1 MQDGRNFPYADLYG
15 EGKNPNG
22 IDMFADRD
30 PRLYETMVVPRH
42 DLPAGFDYA
51 GATYNDSWVGG
62 FLEKNSNVT
71 NKDDVASGYCKFKW
85 LLDYY
90 GGNRYDDEYI
100 GVSYIRLAEVY
111 LIRAEAKAETG
122 DLQGSLDDLH
132 IVRSRVGLGRLE
144 DMNPDLNLKS
154 NKDNLV
160 NEILRER
167 NCEIGAECGDRLYD
181 MVRRKRVDLFTK
193 PLHEI
198 RIYRLDA
205 NGNRLTDGEKIKN
218 ILILLGLCGTPMA
231 ASAQVTLSDK
241 AMQKVDLGYG
251 VEQSEYLTTA
261 AATTIT
267 AEELR
272 RTSAIS
278 LADALYGKLLG
289 LNAYQN
295 TGFKGE
301 EERGAT
307 FNIRG
312 VQTTGERSIL
322 ILVDGIERPIDRLTV
337 EEVESV
343 TVLKDAAAV
352 ALYGHEAINGVLLVK
367 TKKGMKDEKYHFK
380 VGVSHKIQ
388 FDPQTADMVSAY
400 DYANALNRARQNDG
414 MAAAYTEAE
423 LQKFRDGSDPF
434 VYPNVDWKKETFK
447 NTAHETNAFLSF
459 FGGTEKVQYYAQ
471 LDYTDARGLYKNPDQ
486 GDWNSQLKYSKA
498 NIRANVDFEVSK
510 TTRVSANILG
520 ILMETNGIPNYDSND
535 AWWHLYKVPALA
547 FPIRTTPVE
556 KVDDE
561 GKPYTQPSVWG
572 GSQTYGDYNLLAKSQ
587 GAGFMK
593 THQRQIWANMTLEQ
607 DLDFITQGLKVY
619 VGASYD
625 NSSNTIE
632 TRSKGY
638 QFGWNYYNA
647 LGKMDMATMGTVE
660 DKLTFNHWVASQWR
674 NATFKAGVKYA
685 TQLKNGD
692 HLAANANYNMKSEIR
707 DERNNT
713 WYRTNWQ
720 LALHYD
726 HANRMMADVVLA
738 ANGSNRSYPAKWA
751 FSPTIG
757 LGYIY
762 IDKPESGLINY
773 GKVRL
778 SGGIQHTD
786 YVPQAGLWLAAW
798 NNSHGQFWYGTNFQ
812 SSWGAF
818 MTQFPTDDFAQE
830 TAYKAN
836 IGTDLRIANQLD
848 VTLDV
853 FYQQR
858 RNILV
863 SAAQLNSDVVG
874 IQSSYDDK
882 GRVASYGM
890 ELGLRYARTFQNGLN
905 LNAGASF
912 STVKSEILEWIE
924 SPAYPNLS
932 VVDHPADAERG
943 LIAVGFFKD
952 QADIDNSPTQ
962 QFGQVKVGDIKYK
975 DVNEDGVVNEN
986 DFVSQDYG
994 NAFPALNYAFTIGA
1008 EFKGFGINATF
1019 QGAAHQ
1025 VKNLRY
1031 VDGVWGALS
1040 DSRNLSKEYYD
1051 HCFDTVGSNALYPR
1065 LSTENVGNN
1074 AQNSTTWYRNV
1085 SWMKLRDCELYYKL
1099 PAAVVEPLKI
1109 TCARVFVQG
1118 QNLLSFDNIDA
1129 MDAENLNTGYPVMKS
1144 VNIGINVQF

>member
-1 MQDGRNFPYADLYG
+1 MKLRNIFIY
-15 EGKNPNG
+15 
-22 IDMFADRD
+22 
-30 PRLYETMVVPRH
+30 T
-42 DLPAGFDYA
+42 
-51 GATYNDSWVGG
+51 
-62 FLEKNSNVT
+62 
-71 NKDDVASGYCKFKW
+71 
-85 LLDYY
+85 
-90 GGNRYDDEYI
+90 
-100 GVSYIRLAEVY
+100 
-111 LIRAEAKAETG
+111 
-122 DLQGSLDDLH
+122 
-132 IVRSRVGLGRLE
+132 
-144 DMNPDLNLKS
+144 
-154 NKDNLV
+154 LV
-160 NEILRER
+160 
-167 NCEIGAECGDRLYD
+167 
-181 MVRRKRVDLFTK
+181 
-193 PLHEI
+193 
-198 RIYRLDA
+198 
-205 NGNRLTDGEKIKN
+205 
-218 ILILLGLCGTPMA
+218 GLCGGQMA
-231 ASAQVTLSDK
+231 VSAQVTLSDK
-241 AMQKVDLGYG
+241 ASQKIDLGYG
-251 VEQSEYLTTA
+251 VEQSELLTTA

-289 LNAYQN
+289 LNAFQN

-301 EERGAT
+301 EGRGAT

-312 VQTTGERSIL
+312 VQTTGERDIL
-322 ILVDGIERPIDRLTV
+322 ILVDGVERPIDRLTV

-367 TKKGMKDEKYHFK
+367 TKHGSKDDKYHFK
-380 VGVSHKIQ
+380 VGASHKIQ
-388 FDPQTADMVSAY
+388 FDPQSADMVSAY
-400 DYANALNRARQNDG
+400 DYANALNRARLNDG
-414 MAAAYTEAE
+414 ASAAYTDAE
-423 LQKFRDGSDPF
+423 LQKFRDGSDPY
-434 VYPNVDWKKETFK
+434 VYPNINWKDEVFK
-447 NTAHETNAFLSF
+447 NTAHESNGFISF
-459 FGGTEKVQYYAQ
+459 YGGTDKVQYYTQ

-486 GDWNSQLKYSKA
+486 GDWSSQLKYSKA

-510 TTRVSANILG
+510 TTRVSVNVLG
-520 ILMETNGIPNYDSND
+520 ILMETNGVPNVSSSD

-547 FPIRTTPVE
+547 FPVKTA
-556 KVDDE
+556 
-561 GKPYTQPSVWG
+561 GGVWG
-572 GSQTYGDYNLLAKSQ
+572 GSQTYGDFNLLAKTQ

-607 DLDFITQGLKVY
+607 DLDVITKGLKLY

-638 QFGWNYYNA
+638 QYGWNYYDGN
-647 LGKMDMATMGTVE
+647 GVMQETVMGTVE
-660 DKLTFNHWVASQWR
+660 DKLVFNNWVDSQWR
-674 NATFKAGVKYA
+674 IATFNAGLKYGIE
-685 TQLKNGD
+685 LGNGD
-692 HLAANANYNMKSEIR
+692 HFAANANYNTKSEIR
-707 DERNNT
+707 DNRSNT

-757 LGYIY
+757 LGYILVNQ
-762 IDKPESGLINY
+762 PEGGLLNY
-773 GKVRL
+773 AKVRL

-786 YVPQAGLWLAAW
+786 YVPANGLWLAAW

-818 MTQFPTDDFAQE
+818 LTQFPTDDFAQE

-836 IGTDLRIANQLD
+836 LGADVRLANQLD

-882 GRVASYGM
+882 GRVASYGV
-890 ELGLRYARTFQNGLN
+890 ELGLRYAKTFANGLN
-905 LNAGASF
+905 LNAGASL

-924 SPAYPNLS
+924 TPAYPNLS
-932 VVDHPADAERG
+932 MVDGPADSERG
-943 LIAVGFFKD
+943 LIALGFFKD

-962 QFGQVKVGDIKYK
+962 QFGQVKVGDIKYQ
-975 DVNEDGVVNEN
+975 DVNEDGVINEN
-986 DFVSQDYG
+986 DYVAQDYG
-994 NAFPALNYAFTIGA
+994 NAFPSLNYAFTLGA
-1008 EFKGFGINATF
+1008 EYKGFGISGTF

-1040 DSRNLSKEYYD
+1040 DNRNLSQEYYD
-1051 HCFDTVGSNALYPR
+1051 NCFDTAGSGALYPR
-1065 LSTENVGNN
+1065 LSTENVANN
-1074 AQNSTTWYRNV
+1074 AQNSTIWYRNV
-1085 SWMKLRDCELYYKL
+1085 SWLKLRDCEVYYKL
-1099 PAAVVEPLKI
+1099 PASVIEPLKV
-1109 TCARVFVQG
+1109 TGVRVFVQG
-1118 QNLLSFDNIDA
+1118 QNLLTFDNIDA

-1144 VNIGINVQF
+1144 VNIGLNVTF

>member
-1 MQDGRNFPYADLYG
+1 MKL
-15 EGKNPNG
+15 
-22 IDMFADRD
+22 
-30 PRLYETMVVPRH
+30 
-42 DLPAGFDYA
+42 
-51 GATYNDSWVGG
+51 
-62 FLEKNSNVT
+62 
-71 NKDDVASGYCKFKW
+71 
-85 LLDYY
+85 
-90 GGNRYDDEYI
+90 
-100 GVSYIRLAEVY
+100 
-111 LIRAEAKAETG
+111 
-122 DLQGSLDDLH
+122 
-132 IVRSRVGLGRLE
+132 
-144 DMNPDLNLKS
+144 
-154 NKDNLV
+154 
-160 NEILRER
+160 
-167 NCEIGAECGDRLYD
+167 
-181 MVRRKRVDLFTK
+181 
-193 PLHEI
+193 
-198 RIYRLDA
+198 
-205 NGNRLTDGEKIKN
+205 KN
-218 ILILLGLCGTPMA
+218 IFIYTLAGLCVTPMA
-231 ASAQVTLSDK
+231 LNAQVTLNDK
-241 AMQKVDLGYG
+241 ASQKVDLGYG
-251 VEQSEYLTTA
+251 VQQSEFLTTA
-261 AATTIT
+261 AVTTIT

-278 LADALYGKLLG
+278 LADALYGKLPG

-301 EERGAT
+301 EGRGAT

-312 VQTTGERSIL
+312 VQTSGEKDIL
-322 ILVDGIERPIDRLTV
+322 ILVDGVERPIDRLTV

-367 TKKGMKDEKYHFK
+367 TKHGTKDGKYHFK

-388 FDPQTADMVSAY
+388 FDPQSANMVSAY
-400 DYANALNRARQNDG
+400 DYANALNRARINDG
-414 MAAAYTEAE
+414 TTAAYTDAE
-423 LQKFRDGSDPF
+423 LQKFKDGSDPF
-434 VYPNVDWKKETFK
+434 VYPNVNWKDEVFK
-447 NTAHETNAFLSF
+447 NTAHESNAYMSF

-471 LDYTDARGLYKNPDQ
+471 LDYTDARGLYKNPNQ

-520 ILMETNGIPNYDSND
+520 ILMETNGVSTRSWNNDNSRWDYSMLNSND

-547 FPIRTTPVE
+547 FPIKTAN
-556 KVDDE
+556 
-561 GKPYTQPSVWG
+561 GVWG
-572 GSQTYGDYNLLAKSQ
+572 GSQTYGDYNLLAKTQ
-587 GAGFMK
+587 GTGFGK

-607 DLDFITQGLKVY
+607 DLDFITTGLKFY

-638 QFGWNYYNA
+638 QYGWNYYS
-647 LGKMDMATMGTVE
+647 GGVMQETVMGTVE
-660 DKLTFNHWVASQWR
+660 DKLVFNHWVDSQWR
-674 NATFKAGVKYA
+674 IATFNAGFKYA
-685 TQLKNGD
+685 TQFNNGD
-692 HLAANANYNMKSEIR
+692 NFAANANYNMKSEIR
-707 DERNNT
+707 DNRSNT

-726 HANRMMADVVLA
+726 HANRFMADVVLA

-751 FSPTIG
+751 FSPTLG

-762 IDKPESGLINY
+762 VNNPESSFINY

-786 YVPQAGLWLAAW
+786 YVPQAGLWQAAW
-798 NNSHGQFWYGTNFQ
+798 DSSHGQFWYGTNFS

-818 MTQFPTDDFAQE
+818 LTQFPTDDFAQE

-836 IGTDLRIANQLD
+836 IGTDLRIANALD

-863 SAAQLNSDVVG
+863 SASQLNSAVVG

-890 ELGLRYARTFQNGLN
+890 EVGLRYAKTFSNGLN

-924 SPAYPNLS
+924 TPAYPNLS
-932 VVDHPADAERG
+932 VVNGPADAERG
-943 LIAVGFFKD
+943 LIALGFF
-952 QADIDNSPTQ
+952 QSQEEIDNSPIQ

-975 DVNEDGVVNEN
+975 DVNGDNVINEN
-986 DFVSQDYG
+986 DFVAQDYG
-994 NAFPALNYAFTIGA
+994 NSFPSLNYAFSLGA
-1008 EFKGFGINATF
+1008 EYKGFGINATF
-1019 QGAAHQ
+1019 QGAGHQ
-1025 VKNLRY
+1025 IKNLRY

-1040 DSRNLSKEYYD
+1040 DNRNLSQEYYNK
-1051 HCFDTVGSNALYPR
+1051 CFDMAGANASYPR
-1065 LSTENVGNN
+1065 LSTENVANN
-1074 AQNSTTWYRNV
+1074 AQNSTIWYRNIN
-1085 SWMKLRDCELYYKL
+1085 WLKLRDCELYYKL
-1099 PAAVVEPLKI
+1099 PASVVEPLKI
-1109 TCARVFVQG
+1109 SGAKIFVQG

-1144 VNIGINVQF
+1144 VNIGLNVTF

>member
-1 MQDGRNFPYADLYG
+1 MKLRNIFIY
-15 EGKNPNG
+15 
-22 IDMFADRD
+22 
-30 PRLYETMVVPRH
+30 T
-42 DLPAGFDYA
+42 
-51 GATYNDSWVGG
+51 
-62 FLEKNSNVT
+62 
-71 NKDDVASGYCKFKW
+71 
-85 LLDYY
+85 
-90 GGNRYDDEYI
+90 
-100 GVSYIRLAEVY
+100 
-111 LIRAEAKAETG
+111 
-122 DLQGSLDDLH
+122 
-132 IVRSRVGLGRLE
+132 
-144 DMNPDLNLKS
+144 
-154 NKDNLV
+154 LV
-160 NEILRER
+160 
-167 NCEIGAECGDRLYD
+167 
-181 MVRRKRVDLFTK
+181 
-193 PLHEI
+193 
-198 RIYRLDA
+198 
-205 NGNRLTDGEKIKN
+205 
-218 ILILLGLCGTPMA
+218 GLCGGQMA
-231 ASAQVTLSDK
+231 VSAQVTLSDK
-241 AMQKVDLGYG
+241 ASQKIDLGYG
-251 VEQSEYLTTA
+251 VEQSELLTTA

-289 LNAYQN
+289 LNAFQN

-301 EERGAT
+301 EGRGAT

-312 VQTTGERSIL
+312 VQTTGERDIL
-322 ILVDGIERPIDRLTV
+322 ILVDGVERPIDRLTV

-367 TKKGMKDEKYHFK
+367 TKHGSKDDKYHFK
-380 VGVSHKIQ
+380 VGASHKIQ
-388 FDPQTADMVSAY
+388 FDPQSADMVSAY
-400 DYANALNRARQNDG
+400 DYANALNRARLNDG
-414 MAAAYTEAE
+414 ASAAYTDAE

-434 VYPNVDWKKETFK
+434 VYPNINWKDEVFK
-447 NTAHETNAFLSF
+447 NTAHESNGFISF
-459 FGGTEKVQYYAQ
+459 YGGTDKVQYYTQ

-486 GDWNSQLKYSKA
+486 GDWSSQLKYSKA

-510 TTRVSANILG
+510 TTRVSVNVLG
-520 ILMETNGIPNYDSND
+520 ILMETNGVPNVSSSD

-547 FPIRTTPVE
+547 LPV
-556 KVDDE
+556 KTA
-561 GKPYTQPSVWG
+561 GGVWG
-572 GSQTYGDYNLLAKSQ
+572 GSQTYGDFNLLAKTQ

-607 DLDFITQGLKVY
+607 DLDVITKGLKLY

-638 QFGWNYYNA
+638 QYGWNYYDGN
-647 LGKMDMATMGTVE
+647 GVMQETVMGTVE
-660 DKLTFNHWVASQWR
+660 DKLVFNNWVDSQWR
-674 NATFKAGVKYA
+674 IATFNAGLKYGIE
-685 TQLKNGD
+685 LGNGD
-692 HLAANANYNMKSEIR
+692 HFAANANYNTKSEIR
-707 DERNNT
+707 DNRSNT

-757 LGYIY
+757 LGYILVNQ
-762 IDKPESGLINY
+762 PEGGLLNY
-773 GKVRL
+773 AKVRL

-786 YVPQAGLWLAAW
+786 YVPANGLWLAAW

-818 MTQFPTDDFAQE
+818 LTQFPTDDFAQE

-836 IGTDLRIANQLD
+836 LGADVRLANQLD

-882 GRVASYGM
+882 GRVASYGV
-890 ELGLRYARTFQNGLN
+890 ELGLRYAKTFANGLN

-924 SPAYPNLS
+924 TPAYPNLS
-932 VVDHPADAERG
+932 MVDGPADSERG
-943 LIAVGFFKD
+943 LIALGFFKD
-952 QADIDNSPTQ
+952 QADIDNSPVQ
-962 QFGQVKVGDIKYK
+962 QFGQVKVGDIKYQ
-975 DVNEDGVVNEN
+975 DVNEDGVINEN
-986 DFVSQDYG
+986 DYVAQDYG
-994 NAFPALNYAFTIGA
+994 NAFPSLNYAFTLGA
-1008 EFKGFGINATF
+1008 EYKGFGISGTF

-1040 DSRNLSKEYYD
+1040 DNRNLSQEYYD
-1051 HCFDTVGSNALYPR
+1051 NCFDTAGSGALYPR
-1065 LSTENVGNN
+1065 LSTENVANN
-1074 AQNSTTWYRNV
+1074 AQNSTIWYRNV
-1085 SWMKLRDCELYYKL
+1085 SWLKLRDCEVYYKL
-1099 PAAVVEPLKI
+1099 PASVIEPLKV
-1109 TCARVFVQG
+1109 TGVRLFVQG
-1118 QNLLSFDNIDA
+1118 QNLLTFDNIDA

-1144 VNIGINVQF
+1144 VNIGLNVTF

>member
-1 MQDGRNFPYADLYG
+1 M
-15 EGKNPNG
+15 
-22 IDMFADRD
+22 
-30 PRLYETMVVPRH
+30 
-42 DLPAGFDYA
+42 
-51 GATYNDSWVGG
+51 
-62 FLEKNSNVT
+62 
-71 NKDDVASGYCKFKW
+71 
-85 LLDYY
+85 
-90 GGNRYDDEYI
+90 
-100 GVSYIRLAEVY
+100 
-111 LIRAEAKAETG
+111 
-122 DLQGSLDDLH
+122 
-132 IVRSRVGLGRLE
+132 
-144 DMNPDLNLKS
+144 
-154 NKDNLV
+154 
-160 NEILRER
+160 
-167 NCEIGAECGDRLYD
+167 
-181 MVRRKRVDLFTK
+181 
-193 PLHEI
+193 
-198 RIYRLDA
+198 
-205 NGNRLTDGEKIKN
+205 
-218 ILILLGLCGTPMA
+218 GLCGGQMA
-231 ASAQVTLSDK
+231 VSAQVTLSDK
-241 AMQKVDLGYG
+241 ASQKIDLGYG
-251 VEQSEYLTTA
+251 VEQSELFTTA

-289 LNAYQN
+289 LNAFQN

-301 EERGAT
+301 EGRGAT

-312 VQTTGERSIL
+312 VQTTGERDIL
-322 ILVDGIERPIDRLTV
+322 ILVDGVERPIDRLTV

-367 TKKGMKDEKYHFK
+367 TKHGSKDDKYHFK
-380 VGVSHKIQ
+380 VGASHKIQ
-388 FDPQTADMVSAY
+388 FDPQSADMVSAY
-400 DYANALNRARQNDG
+400 DYANALNRARLNDG
-414 MAAAYTEAE
+414 ASAAYTDAE
-423 LQKFRDGSDPF
+423 LQKFRDGSDPY
-434 VYPNVDWKKETFK
+434 VYPNINWKDEVFK
-447 NTAHETNAFLSF
+447 NTAHESNGFISF
-459 FGGTEKVQYYAQ
+459 YGGTDKVQYYTQ
-471 LDYTDARGLYKNPDQ
+471 LDYIDARGLYKNPDQ
-486 GDWNSQLKYSKA
+486 GDWSSQLKYSKA

-510 TTRVSANILG
+510 TTRVSVNVLG
-520 ILMETNGIPNYDSND
+520 ILMETNGVPNVSSSD

-547 FPIRTTPVE
+547 FPVKTA
-556 KVDDE
+556 
-561 GKPYTQPSVWG
+561 GGVWG
-572 GSQTYGDYNLLAKSQ
+572 GSQTYGDFNLLAKTQ

-607 DLDFITQGLKVY
+607 DLDVITKGLKLY

-638 QFGWNYYNA
+638 QYGWNYYDGN
-647 LGKMDMATMGTVE
+647 GVMQETVMGTVE
-660 DKLTFNHWVASQWR
+660 DKLVFNNWVDSQWR
-674 NATFKAGVKYA
+674 IATFNAGLKYGIE
-685 TQLKNGD
+685 LGNGD
-692 HLAANANYNMKSEIR
+692 HFAANANYNTKSEIR
-707 DERNNT
+707 DNRSNT

-757 LGYIY
+757 LGYILVNQ
-762 IDKPESGLINY
+762 PEGGLLNY
-773 GKVRL
+773 AKVRL

-786 YVPQAGLWLAAW
+786 YVPANGLWLAAW

-818 MTQFPTDDFAQE
+818 LTQFPTDDFAQE

-836 IGTDLRIANQLD
+836 LGADVRLANQLD

-882 GRVASYGM
+882 GRVASYGV
-890 ELGLRYARTFQNGLN
+890 ELGLRYAKTFASGLN

-924 SPAYPNLS
+924 TPAYPNLS
-932 VVDHPADAERG
+932 MVDGPADSERG
-943 LIAVGFFKD
+943 LIALGFFKD
-952 QADIDNSPTQ
+952 QADIDNSPVQ
-962 QFGQVKVGDIKYK
+962 QFGQVKVGDIKYQ
-975 DVNEDGVVNEN
+975 DVNEDGVINEN
-986 DFVSQDYG
+986 DYVAQDYG
-994 NAFPALNYAFTIGA
+994 NAFPSLNYAFTLGA
-1008 EFKGFGINATF
+1008 EYKGFGISGTF

-1040 DSRNLSKEYYD
+1040 DNRNLSQEYYD
-1051 HCFDTVGSNALYPR
+1051 NCFDTAGSGALYPR
-1065 LSTENVGNN
+1065 LSTENVANN
-1074 AQNSTTWYRNV
+1074 AQNSTIWYRNV
-1085 SWMKLRDCELYYKL
+1085 SWLKLRDCEVYYKL
-1099 PAAVVEPLKI
+1099 PASVIEPLKV
-1109 TCARVFVQG
+1109 TGVRLFVQG
-1118 QNLLSFDNIDA
+1118 QNLLTFDNIDA

-1144 VNIGINVQF
+1144 VNIGLNVTF

>member
-1 MQDGRNFPYADLYG
+1 M
-15 EGKNPNG
+15 K
-22 IDMFADRD
+22 
-30 PRLYETMVVPRH
+30 
-42 DLPAGFDYA
+42 
-51 GATYNDSWVGG
+51 
-62 FLEKNSNVT
+62 
-71 NKDDVASGYCKFKW
+71 
-85 LLDYY
+85 
-90 GGNRYDDEYI
+90 
-100 GVSYIRLAEVY
+100 IR
-111 LIRAEAKAETG
+111 
-122 DLQGSLDDLH
+122 
-132 IVRSRVGLGRLE
+132 
-144 DMNPDLNLKS
+144 
-154 NKDNLV
+154 
-160 NEILRER
+160 
-167 NCEIGAECGDRLYD
+167 
-181 MVRRKRVDLFTK
+181 
-193 PLHEI
+193 
-198 RIYRLDA
+198 
-205 NGNRLTDGEKIKN
+205 N
-218 ILILLGLCGTPMA
+218 ILIYTLAGLCSAPMA
-231 ASAQVTLSDK
+231 VSAQVTLNDK
-241 AMQKVDLGYG
+241 ASQKVDLGFG
-251 VEQSEYLTTA
+251 VEQSELLTTA
-261 AATTIT
+261 ATTTIT

-272 RTSAIS
+272 RTSAVS

-301 EERGAT
+301 EGRGAS

-312 VQTTGERSIL
+312 VQTTGEKDIL
-322 ILVDGIERPIDRLTV
+322 ILVDGVERPIDRLTV

-367 TKKGMKDEKYHFK
+367 TKHGNKDGKYHFK

-388 FDPQTADMVSAY
+388 FDPQSADMVSAY
-400 DYANALNRARQNDG
+400 DYANALNQARRNDG
-414 MAAAYTEAE
+414 AAAAYTDAE
-423 LQKFRDGSDPF
+423 LQKFRDGSDPL
-434 VYPNVDWKKETFK
+434 VYPNINWKDEVFK
-447 NTAHETNAFLSF
+447 NTAHESNAYLSF
-459 FGGTEKVQYYAQ
+459 FGGTEKVQYYTQ

-498 NIRANVDFEVSK
+498 NIRTNVDFEVSK

-520 ILMETNGIPNYDSND
+520 ILMETNGVPNVNSND

-547 FPIRTTPVE
+547 FPVKTA
-556 KVDDE
+556 
-561 GKPYTQPSVWG
+561 GGVWG
-572 GSQTYGDYNLLAKSQ
+572 GNQTYGDFNLLAKSQ
-587 GAGFMK
+587 GSGFMK

-607 DLDFITQGLKVY
+607 DLDIITEGLKFY

-638 QFGWNYYNA
+638 QYGWNWYDA
-647 LGKMDMATMGTVE
+647 DGIMQETVMGTVD
-660 DKLTFNHWVASQWR
+660 DKLIFSRWVDSQWR
-674 NATFKAGVKYA
+674 VATFNAGFKYG

-692 HLAANANYNMKSEIR
+692 NIAANANYNMKSEIR
-707 DERNNT
+707 DGRSNT
-713 WYRTNWQ
+713 WYRANWQ

-726 HANRMMADVVLA
+726 HANKLMADVVLA

-751 FSPTIG
+751 FSPTLG

-762 IDKPESGLINY
+762 ANDPESTFLNY
-773 GKVRL
+773 GKIRL

-798 NNSHGQFWYGTNFQ
+798 NNSHGQFWYGNNFS

-818 MTQFPTDDFAQE
+818 LTQFPTDDFAQE

-836 IGTDLRIANQLD
+836 IGTDLRIANALD

-863 SAAQLNSDVVG
+863 SAASLNSAVVG

-882 GRVASYGM
+882 GRVASYGV
-890 ELGLRYARTFQNGLN
+890 ELGLRYAKTFENGLN

-924 SPAYPNLS
+924 APAYPNLS
-932 VVDHPADAERG
+932 VVGGPADAERG
-943 LIAVGFFKD
+943 LIALGFFKD
-952 QADIDNSPTQ
+952 QADIDNSPIQ

-975 DVNEDGVVNEN
+975 DVNGDGVINEN
-986 DFVSQDYG
+986 DYVAQDYG
-994 NAFPALNYAFTIGA
+994 NAFPSVNYAFTLGA
-1008 EFKGFGINATF
+1008 EYKGFGINATL

-1025 VKNLRY
+1025 VKNLSY

-1040 DSRNLSKEYYD
+1040 NNRNLSQEYYD
-1051 HCFDTVGSNALYPR
+1051 NCFDIAGDRALYPR
-1065 LSTENVGNN
+1065 LSTEDVANN
-1074 AQNSTTWYRNV
+1074 AQPSTIWYRNV
-1085 SWMKLRDCELYYKL
+1085 SWLKLRDCEVYYKL
-1099 PAAVVEPLKI
+1099 PAKVIEPMKV
-1109 TCARVFVQG
+1109 AGVRVFVQG

-1144 VNIGINVQF
+1144 VNVGFSVQF